1 MKGLLLIGIFMF
13 YSISSVWG
21 QDVIKQYAG
30 TAMLYPVQE
39 DSFHLSTSDMVP
51 FYINHLGR
59 HGARFPTSGKALDKA
74 KKALILGQQENRLT
88 TDGKILLSTLQHL
101 SDSFEGQWG
110 KLSVL
115 GELEQKGI
123 AGRMMRHYP
132 QLFSNSVK
140 VEAIATYVPRCIN
153 SMDAFLTRLM
163 QDNKSYVNYKNNGD
177 WLSIYEA
184 FVRNK
189 ISSASIMKKF
199 FIEPER
205 ETDEEAEEVV
215 MALFSIAA
223 ILPDTGLLTNL
234 DDLFT
239 MEEWRSYWQTQNLRQ
254 YMSKS
259 SAPVGRMLPVAIS
272 WPLLSD
278 FIYTT
283 DEVIKGKSDNAAN
296 FRFAHAETV
305 IPFVALMGIENTD
318 VQISNPDSVSRYWK
332 DYEISPMAAN
342 VQWIFYHDKAR
353 GVWVKILLNEKEA
366 KLPIATS
373 RFHYYPWETVCAY
386 FKERIEMA
394 KRILV
399 KN

>member
-1 MKGLLLIGIFMF
+1 
-13 YSISSVWG
+13 
-21 QDVIKQYAG
+21 
-30 TAMLYPVQE
+30 
-39 DSFHLSTSDMVP
+39 
-51 FYINHLGR
+51 
-59 HGARFPTSGKALDKA
+59 
-74 KKALILGQQENRLT
+74 
-88 TDGKILLSTLQHL
+88 
-101 SDSFEGQWG
+101 
-110 KLSVL
+110 
-115 GELEQKGI
+115 
-123 AGRMMRHYP
+123 
-132 QLFSNSVK
+132 
-140 VEAIATYVPRCIN
+140 
-153 SMDAFLTRLM
+153 MDAFLTRLM
-163 QDNKSYVNYKNNGD
+163 QDNPSLRIQRNEGRQYDDILRFFDLNKSYVNYKNNGD

-259 SAPVGRMLPVAIS
+259 S
-272 WPLLSD
+272 
-278 FIYTT
+278 T

-373 RFHYYPWETVCAY
+373 RFPYYPWETVCAY

-394 KRILV
+394 KRILI

>member
-1 MKGLLLIGIFMF
+1 MEPGSQL
-13 YSISSVWG
+13 
-21 QDVIKQYAG
+21 Q
-30 TAMLYPVQE
+30 
-39 DSFHLSTSDMVP
+39 
-51 FYINHLGR
+51 GR
-59 HGARFPTSGKALDKA
+59 HWIRL
-74 KKALILGQQENRLT
+74 KKHLYWGNRLT

-163 QDNKSYVNYKNNGD
+163 QDNPSLRIQRNEGRQYDDILRFFDLNKSYVNYKNNGD

-373 RFHYYPWETVCAY
+373 RFPYYPWETVCAY

>member
-163 QDNKSYVNYKNNGD
+163 QDNPSLRIQRNEGRQYDDILRFFDLNKSYVNYKNNGD

-234 DDLFT
+234 DDLFI

-259 SAPVGRMLPVAIS
+259 SAPV
-272 WPLLSD
+272 
-278 FIYTT
+278 
-283 DEVIKGKSDNAAN
+283 
-296 FRFAHAETV
+296 
-305 IPFVALMGIENTD
+305 
-318 VQISNPDSVSRYWK
+318 
-332 DYEISPMAAN
+332 
-342 VQWIFYHDKAR
+342 
-353 GVWVKILLNEKEA
+353 
-366 KLPIATS
+366 
-373 RFHYYPWETVCAY
+373 
-386 FKERIEMA
+386 
-394 KRILV
+394 
-399 KN
+399 

>member
-1 MKGLLLIGIFMF
+1 M
-13 YSISSVWG
+13 
-21 QDVIKQYAG
+21 D
-30 TAMLYPVQE
+30 
-39 DSFHLSTSDMVP
+39 
-51 FYINHLGR
+51 R
-59 HGARFPTSGKALDKA
+59 A
-74 KKALILGQQENRLT
+74 KL
-88 TDGKILLSTLQHL
+88 
-101 SDSFEGQWG
+101 
-110 KLSVL
+110 
-115 GELEQKGI
+115 
-123 AGRMMRHYP
+123 
-132 QLFSNSVK
+132 
-140 VEAIATYVPRCIN
+140 
-153 SMDAFLTRLM
+153 
-163 QDNKSYVNYKNNGD
+163 
-177 WLSIYEA
+177 
-184 FVRNK
+184 
-189 ISSASIMKKF
+189 
-199 FIEPER
+199 
-205 ETDEEAEEVV
+205 TDEEAEEVV

-353 GVWVKILLNEKEA
+353 GVWVKILLNEKEMT
-366 KLPIATS
+366 LPVSTS
-373 RFHYYPWETVCAY
+373 RFPYYRWETVCMY
-386 FKERIEMA
+386 LKKRVEMA
-394 KRILV
+394 KKVLESFSDNC
-399 KN
+399 K

>member
-1 MKGLLLIGIFMF
+1 MENTKKCLIVGLPNAGKSTYIGAFWAIEKD
-13 YSISSVWG
+13 G
-21 QDVIKQYAG
+21 G
-30 TAMLYPVQE
+30 TGHKLTCKEYP
-39 DSFHLSTSDMVP
+39 SDTT
-51 FYINHLGR
+51 YLD
-59 HGARFPTSGKALDKA
+59 AL
-74 KKALILGQQENRLT
+74 KK
-88 TDGKILLSTLQHL
+88 S
-101 SDSFEGQWG
+101 W
-110 KLSVL
+110 
-115 GELEQKGI
+115 LEQKGI

-132 QLFSNSVK
+132 QLFSNSAK

-163 QDNKSYVNYKNNGD
+163 QDNPSLRIQRNEGRQYDDILRFFDLNKSYVNYKNNGD
-177 WLSIYEA
+177 WLSIYKA

-215 MALFSIAA
+215 MALFSIAS

-296 FRFAHAETV
+296 FHFAHAETV

-373 RFHYYPWETVCAY
+373 RFPYYPWETVCAY